1 MAHSTSFIEAKAFEV
16 LSAAGPNALIGR
28 KVDVDQVC
36 ISLNVRLHVEELES
50 EVSGV
55 LLVKGAERHILVNKS
70 HNQRRQRFTIGHEL
84 GHLMLHDMSKDR
96 VIVDTH
102 IRMYQRVGE
111 ATSSKYQQSDSMTS
125 PQEEREANTF
135 AAALLMPKPWVESEA
150 LKRDLGDETA
160 ITTLANAFVVSE
172 QAMFIRL
179 QQLKIIESTYA
190 TNDPGNMRG
199 RQQRLELA

>member
-1 MAHSTSFIEAKAFEV
+1 MAHSTSSIEAQALEV
-16 LSAAGPNALIGR
+16 IRASGLSTSTGGR
-28 KVDVDQVC
+28 IDLDRIC
-36 ISLNVRLHVEELES
+36 SSLNVRVHVEELEK

-55 LLVKGAERHILVNKS
+55 LLVKGVERHVLVNKS
-70 HNQRRQRFTIGHEL
+70 HPERRQRFTIGHEL

-135 AAALLMPKPWVESEA
+135 SAALLMPKPWVESEA
-150 LKRDLGDETA
+150 LKHDLGDETA
-160 ITTLANAFVVSE
+160 ITALANAFFVSE

-190 TNDPGNMRG
+190 TNDSGSMRG
-199 RQQRLELA
+199 RQQKLELA